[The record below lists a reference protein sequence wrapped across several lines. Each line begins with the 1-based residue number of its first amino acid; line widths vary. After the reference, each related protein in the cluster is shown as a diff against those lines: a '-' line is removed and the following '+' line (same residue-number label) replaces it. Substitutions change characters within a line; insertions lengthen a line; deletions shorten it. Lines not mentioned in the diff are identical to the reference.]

1 MTKYDRNL
9 FTRPVSDSN
18 THANAGHGID
28 GPMLDL
34 FHASLKAH
42 DLAVL
47 SNRTFSFANLYKS
60 GTWQKYE
67 QRASALA
74 RKHPSR
80 DPFVAY
86 LANDLHNSWTGANSR
101 QSYRSALVRLAAR
114 DILELAPGFWRLAI
128 TQANG
133 DVARRQLI
141 LELKPHVDEETRDRI
156 GRAVEAPSLSEVE
169 KLKRAVAF
177 LIQVPPD
184 PDHTAVRNRAAAPD
198 RQEPKARAAASK
210 KDTLYALNRH
220 QRRKSK
226 SHPGYNWRDRFW
238 NAAVIPDPYLDDDRR
253 ACIAALMLTG
263 CRPSELSDDLGVSVS
278 VLEHAGQPYLA
289 FEIAGAKL
297 ADGIGEVHGKG
308 QERRNIELCC
318 QTPEAEWLFAYVTE
332 QDGDQC
338 LLGLSVP
345 DYSQNG
351 LPLMPTER
359 RRRVTGSLGK
369 LIGRLG
375 KVAFP
380 RLQQRLT
387 PYVFRHA
394 LSSDLRTRGGIWD
407 KEDIAAALGHR
418 STRTQKHYGSANTSR
433 GLIGSRAEQ
442 ITQMSAST
450 PVRSPTR
457 NGPFALPN
465 SNSLDGNA

>member
-1 MTKYDRNL
+1 MTRYDRNL
-9 FTRPVSDSN
+9 FNRPVSDPN
-18 THANAGHGID
+18 THAVADHGID

-34 FHASLKAH
+34 FHASLEAH
-42 DLAVL
+42 DFAVL
-47 SNRTFSFANLYKS
+47 SNKRVSFADLYES

-67 QRASALA
+67 QRAAALA

-86 LANDLHNSWTGANSR
+86 LANDRHESWTGANSR

-114 DILELAPGFWRLAI
+114 DIVELALGFWRLAI
-128 TQANG
+128 AEADG
-133 DVARRQLI
+133 DVARRRLI
-141 LELKPHVDEETRDRI
+141 RELKPHVDEETRDRI
-156 GRAVEAPSLSEVE
+156 GRAVEVPSPTDIQ
-169 KLKRAVAF
+169 KLKRAVEF
-177 LIQVPPD
+177 LLQVPPD
-184 PDHTAVRNRAAAPD
+184 PDHTSVHSRATVPD
-198 RQEPKARAAASK
+198 RQEPKARATASK

-238 NAAVIPDPYLDDDRR
+238 KVAVTPDPHLDDDRR

-263 CRPSELSDDLGVSVS
+263 CRPSELSDDLGVR
-278 VLEHAGQPYLA
+278 VLALERAGQPHVA

-297 ADGIGEVHGKG
+297 AEETDESHGKG
-308 QERRNIELCC
+308 QERRNIELRCR
-318 QTPEAEWLFAYVTE
+318 TPESEWLFAYVKG
-332 QDGDQC
+332 QGSGQC
-338 LLGLSVP
+338 FLGMSAP

-351 LPLMPTER
+351 IPLMPTER

-375 KVAFP
+375 EVAFP

-433 GLIGSRAEQ
+433 GLSGSRAEQ
-442 ITQMSAST
+442 ITQMSANT

-457 NGPFALPN
+457 NEPFALP
-465 SNSLDGNA
+465 SSLGGNA

>member
-9 FTRPVSDSN
+9 FNRPVSDPS

-28 GPMLDL
+28 GLLLHL
-34 FHASLKAH
+34 FHASLEAH
-42 DLAVL
+42 DFAVL
-47 SNRTFSFANLYKS
+47 SNKRVSFADLYES

-80 DPFVAY
+80 DPLIAY
-86 LANDLHNSWTGANSR
+86 LANDRHGSWTGANSR

-114 DILELAPGFWRLAI
+114 DVLELAPRFWRLVIAE
-128 TQANG
+128 ADG

-156 GRAVEAPSLSEVE
+156 GRAVEVPSPTDIQ
-169 KLKRAVAF
+169 KLKRAVEF

-184 PDHTAVRNRAAAPD
+184 PDHTAVRSRATVPD
-198 RQEPKARAAASK
+198 RQDPKARTTSSK

-220 QRRKSK
+220 QRRKSNTN
-226 SHPGYNWRDRFW
+226 PGYNWRDRFW
-238 NAAVIPDPYLDDDRR
+238 NAAVIPDPHLEDDRR

-263 CRPSELSDDLGVSVS
+263 CRPSELSDDLGVRVS
-278 VLEHAGQPYLA
+278 ALERAGQPYLA

-297 ADGIGEVHGKG
+297 AEETGERHGKG
-308 QERRNIELCC
+308 QERRNIELRC
-318 QTPEAEWLFAYVTE
+318 QTPEAEWLFAYATG
-332 QDGDQC
+332 QDSGQC
-338 LLGLSVP
+338 FLGMP
-345 DYSQNG
+345 APAYSQNG
-351 LPLMPTER
+351 IPLMPTER

-442 ITQMSAST
+442 IAWISGVA
-450 PVRSPTR
+450 PVRSPDR
-457 NGPFALPN
+457 GSHPAGLKPQ
-465 SNSLDGNA
+465 SPKV